1 MTAPPVDHPIIA
13 ELDQTRAALADLVDR
28 CAVLLEGQC
37 PADEWAALSDLVDRH
52 LAARAVTA

>member
-28 CAVLLEGQC
+28 
-37 PADEWAALSDLVDRH
+37 H